1 MYENPYIPFLYI
13 PNQCDTF
20 VNPSRSLSISNAEGD
35 TLRVATL
42 RAEPADSQFS
52 EMKQDDRAGGGG
64 GGGVNGN
71 ENTVSLIVGG
81 KTLYLFNLY
90 DPENPVE
97 LAFQVRE
104 GRSSSRWAG
113 QLVLSLFKSNVR
125 RFCKREKEL

>member
-1 MYENPYIPFLYI
+1 MYDNPYIPFIYI
-13 PNQCDTF
+13 PNQCGTF

-42 RAEPADSQFS
+42 RAEPADIQFS
-52 EMKQDDRAGGGG
+52 EMKQDDRGG

-104 GRSSSRWAG
+104 GISSSRWAG
-113 QLVLSLFKSNVR
+113 QLVLSLFKCNVG